1 MKRSRVAAAA
11 ALGLGIAGSLAY
23 YNAKRLSKAGGALKS
38 GLSGEDL
45 QYSWRGWKI
54 AYNKRGHGQPLVL
67 LHGVYATASNFEMRR
82 AFELFSSDFTVIAPD
97 LLGFGRSARPPLDY
111 TDKVYIALIRDFIRD
126 VAGSGAI
133 VLASSLTG
141 SYAVEVAARE
151 PELVSKL
158 ILVEPTGLSSL
169 VARPT
174 PAGQLWHRL
183 LGLPLVGENILS
195 VLASK
200 ESIRRFLE
208 TQIYADKGSINDG
221 LVEHSYK
228 AAHQP
233 GAKWAPI
240 SFLTGWLNHNV
251 RFALPQLNI
260 PTLVVRGSE
269 SRFAHLDEMAEF
281 SALNKMIDYREVENA
296 GSLPHDE
303 RAVSFYNLVQEWL
316 FGASGEIR
324 AA

>member
-1 MKRSRVAAAA
+1 MKKSRVAAAA

-23 YNAKRLSKAGGALKS
+23 YNAKRLSIAGGKLTS
-38 GLSGEDL
+38 SLSGEDL
-45 QYSWRGWKI
+45 QYNWRGWKLS
-54 AYNKRGHGQPLVL
+54 YNKRGSGRPLIL
-67 LHGVYATASNFEMRR
+67 LHGIYATASNFEMRR
-82 AFELFSSDFTVIAPD
+82 AFELFSSDFTVFAPD
-97 LLGFGRSARPPLDY
+97 LLGFGRSARPNLDY
-111 TDKVYIALIRDFIRD
+111 TDKIYIALIRDFIRD
-126 VAGSGAI
+126 VAGPGAV

-141 SYAVEVAARE
+141 SYAIEIAARE
-151 PELVSKL
+151 PELISKL
-158 ILVEPTGLSSL
+158 VLVEPTGLRRL

-174 PAGQLWHRL
+174 PGEQLWHRV
-183 LGLPLVGENILS
+183 LGLPLVGENVLS
-195 VLASK
+195 AVASK

-208 TQIYADKGSINDG
+208 AQIYADKSSVNDS
-221 LVEHSYK
+221 VVDQSYR

-269 SRFAHLDEMAEF
+269 SRFAGLEEMVEF
-281 SALNKMIDYREVENA
+281 TALNKMIDYREVENS

-303 RAVSFYNLVQEWL
+303 RAVSFYNLVQQWL
-316 FGASGEIR
+316 FELPGEIR
-324 AA
+324 SA